1 MRRRKN
7 ELAESLSSIVKL
19 VGLLAAG
26 YAFVKLFEDEPKKEK
41 NPELDNIGNPIKDEV
56 GGQGG
61 NPKAKNSNGSGQFPY
76 RVFQQSFKDVG
87 FACKVSSVLSVYKSL
102 GLIHPEASG
111 KELEKNNLSIDYP
124 MLYKNESNRGISI
137 PIFPLNLNKSL
148 RGFKNF
154 KIDNN
159 GQKGEDIKFNDRL
172 KLADI
177 LLSANNLANHSEY
190 AKLKGMAGK
199 KFRLVKL
206 NTLDEIIKQIDKGYV
221 VRVFVNTYP
230 SGHYVTITTMVRGE
244 NKKLLHFIADDNLFG
259 DRARYELS
267 NIVLSVGDLERQ
279 AFSIEP
285 IFLS

>member
-7 ELAESLSSIVKL
+7 ELAESLSGIVKL

-26 YAFVKLFEDEPKKEK
+26 YAFVKLFDEETKKEEK
-41 NPELDNIGNPIKDEV
+41 PERDNDRNPTHGDP
-56 GGQGG
+56 GGYGG
-61 NPKAKNSNGSGQFPY
+61 NPEAKNTNRSGQFSY

-102 GLIHPEASG
+102 GLIHPEALR

-124 MLYKNESNRGISI
+124 MLYENESNRGISI
-137 PIFPLNLNKSL
+137 PIFPLNLNHSL
-148 RGFKNF
+148 RGFPNF
-154 KIDNN
+154 LTLTN
-159 GQKGEDIKFNDRL
+159 GQKVERIKFNDRL
-172 KLADI
+172 KLTNI
-177 LLSANNLANHSEY
+177 LQSANDLANHSEY
-190 AKLKGMAGK
+190 AKTNGMVGL

-206 NTLDEIIKQIDKGYV
+206 NSIEGIVNQIEKGFV

-230 SGHYVTITTMVRGE
+230 TGHYVTLTTVVRSIDR
-244 NKKLLHFIADDNLFG
+244 KILYFIADDNLFG

-267 NIVLSVGDLERQ
+267 NIVLSIGDLERQ

-285 IFLS
+285 IFLN